1 MHCKQNSRVCF
12 ALKDQLFDVG
22 ECQKKV
28 PALLDEMGG
37 ISMPIN
43 TRVILCASIIRAFFS
58 LHTTKTA
65 N

>member
-28 PALLDEMGG
+28 PALLDEIGVMF
-37 ISMPIN
+37 MPLN
-43 TRVILCASIIRAFFS
+43 T
-58 LHTTKTA
+58 
-65 N
+65 